1 MVDVEIALPEMFFD
15 QRLWVYKIFGEIG
28 LIKILIT
35 LTLMLNA
42 NSAWAE
48 WFLFGGDVKNAMK
61 LGNDLF
67 YL

>member
-1 MVDVEIALPEMFFD
+1 
-15 QRLWVYKIFGEIG
+15 
-28 LIKILIT
+28 
-35 LTLMLNA
+35 MLNA